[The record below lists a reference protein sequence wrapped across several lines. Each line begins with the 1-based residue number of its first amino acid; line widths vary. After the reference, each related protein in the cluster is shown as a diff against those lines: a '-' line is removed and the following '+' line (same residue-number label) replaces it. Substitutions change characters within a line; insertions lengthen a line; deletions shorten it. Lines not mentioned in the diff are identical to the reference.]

1 MYQKKAISILALTAV
16 TFLLIFTVSCNSQE
30 TFKDETITAENRA
43 EILSQADSQLTVEEL
58 RLLKQYLNRSYPQ
71 LGENDLPLGRTLNQM
86 IEEERLVAASSPA
99 QQDNAAVEQDD
110 SAQAEAAETPAKTT
124 PAAPVPSRPRAAQ
137 QAPAQQAPA
146 QQAPAAQAPAQAQAE
161 ASAPLETAAP
171 AENVSS
177 TSPNA
182 ELSAPV
188 SAIPETAT
196 PETPQSVVVEVAPGT
211 DIQVRL
217 VEPIG
222 TETAQ
227 TGDRFELELAQDL
240 VVGDKLIAPKGSR
253 ARGRVLDSQAAG
265 KVKGL
270 ATMSLTLTD
279 LYIGQ
284 EQFPLQAETLTYQAE
299 KTTGKD
305 ATKVGIGTGV
315 GAILGA
321 IIGGKKGAA
330 VGAGV
335 GAGAGT
341 ATVLATK
348 GDELVFPVEQMF
360 RFRLTNGFKVEVLE
374 D

>member
-1 MYQKKAISILALTAV
+1 MYQKKAIPILAFIAATI
-16 TFLLIFTVSCNSQE
+16 LLISLTSCSKEE
-30 TFKDETITAENRA
+30 TFRDETITAANSA
-43 EILSQADSQLTVEEL
+43 DILSKADSQLTVEEL

-71 LGENDLPLGRTLNQM
+71 LGENDLPLGRTLKQM
-86 IEEERLVAASSPA
+86 IDEERLVAASSPA
-99 QQDNAAVEQDD
+99 QQNNAAADQAA
-110 SAQAEAAETPAKTT
+110 SAQAEAVAPPAKTA
-124 PAAPVPSRPRAAQ
+124 PAAPAPSRPRAAP
-137 QAPAQQAPA
+137 QAPAA
-146 QQAPAAQAPAQAQAE
+146 QTPAQAPAQAQATAPAE
-161 ASAPLETAAP
+161 TVAPADTAAETTRNAEQSAPVTSLPETAAAP
-171 AENVSS
+171 A
-177 TSPNA
+177 
-182 ELSAPV
+182 APV
-188 SAIPETAT
+188 P
-196 PETPQSVVVEVAPGT
+196 VVVEVASGT
-211 DIQVRL
+211 DLQVRL
-217 VEPIG
+217 VEAIG
-222 TETAQ
+222 TATTQ
-227 TGDRFELELAQDL
+227 TGDRFELELAEDL

-305 ATKVGIGTGV
+305 AAKVGIGTGV

-360 RFRLTNGFKVEVLE
+360 RFRLNNGFNVEVLE